1 MNKTFKMVLVGAM
14 VGGLM
19 AGSLGV
25 AGAETL
31 VGGGGNG
38 SGLEVSI
45 PTQTVPAVTVPGVAL
60 PGISG
65 GSLEING
72 ERHELPSSPSSTPGA
87 DVAGTTIEGGKLSF
101 KFRASDW
108 AVAYT
113 PPACAAGKTPL
124 GIVLSPKRPG
134 AAMDI
139 TYVRHGSGETRSY
152 PVVDP
157 GTGSNPDVQFS
168 ICL

>member
-19 AGSLGV
+19 VGSLGV

-31 VGGGGNG
+31 VAGGANG
-38 SGLEVSI
+38 SGLEVTI
-45 PTQTVPAVTVPGVAL
+45 PTQTVPAVTVPGVPL

-65 GSLEING
+65 GSIEING
-72 ERHELPSSPSSTPGA
+72 EKHKLPTTPSSTPG
-87 DVAGTTIEGGKLSF
+87 VNVPGTKIAGGKLSF
-101 KFRASDW
+101 KFHASDW

-113 PPACAAGKTPL
+113 APTCPKGKTPL
-124 GIVLSPKRPG
+124 GIVLSPKRPS

-139 TYVRHGSGETRSY
+139 TYVREGSSETKSY
-152 PVVDP
+152 PVADP